1 MTNVITIDV
10 AGFKKTLDTMKGII
24 STKNSL
30 PILGD
35 VKLDYRKDRGD
46 FTLTGSNGDARLTV
60 VCAERTKTDDGEKVE
75 PCVRILTEAREGW
88 QPVCIDYQRLRM

>member
-60 VCAERTKTDDGEKVE
+60 VCVAI
-75 PCVRILTEAREGW
+75 ILTGIWGVQKTAR
-88 QPVCIDYQRLRM
+88 PS